1 MMQRLSYD
9 MSRCAITEQNKDCPV
24 GHECLRRLDAG
35 REKYQA
41 YTAFEGGLECDG
53 FIQAKGDE

>member
-1 MMQRLSYD
+1 MQRLSYD

-24 GHECLRRLDAG
+24 GRECLRRLDPG

-41 YTAFEGGLECDG
+41 HTAFDGGLDCDG
-53 FIQAKGDE
+53 FIQAKEEK

>member
-1 MMQRLSYD
+1 MQRLSYD

-24 GHECLRRLDAG
+24 GHECLRRLDEG

-41 YTAFEGGLECDG
+41 YMAFAGGIDCNG
-53 FIQAKGDE
+53 FIQAKEDK

>member
-9 MSRCAITEQNKDCPV
+9 MSRCAITDQNKDCPV

-41 YTAFEGGLECDG
+41 YTAFEGGIDCNG
-53 FIQAKGDE
+53 FIQAKGDK